1 MTRALPF
8 VPLGVLRLQDHME
21 ATLADIRVD
30 AAEFF
35 SEQGRY
41 LRDMFQDWK
50 AQALNPDMIQEMRR
64 IIDSVSS
71 PAISPHNHENSTQDP
86 VDES

>member
-1 MTRALPF
+1 
-8 VPLGVLRLQDHME
+8 ME

-41 LRDMFQDWK
+41 LRDMLQDWK
-50 AQALNPDMIQEMRR
+50 ARKLSPDMIEEMRH

-71 PAISPHNHENSTQDP
+71 PTVSEHNHDSTQEP
-86 VDES
+86 VDEP

>member
-1 MTRALPF
+1 
-8 VPLGVLRLQDHME
+8 ME

-41 LRDMFQDWK
+41 LRSMLQDWK
-50 AQALNPDMIQEMRR
+50 ARRLDPDTIQEMRQ

-71 PAISPHNHENSTQDP
+71 PSIAVHNHDSTQEP
-86 VDES
+86 GDES